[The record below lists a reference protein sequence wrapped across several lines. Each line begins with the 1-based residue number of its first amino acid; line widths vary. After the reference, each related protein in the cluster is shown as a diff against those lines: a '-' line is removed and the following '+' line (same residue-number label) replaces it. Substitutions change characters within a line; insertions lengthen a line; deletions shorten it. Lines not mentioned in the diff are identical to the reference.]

1 MTNTNARNVVLATL
15 IASVLALSGC
25 GSKKDISTVPASA
38 EEARRPNVLLIV
50 ADDMGYSDIGAF
62 GGEIGTPNLDALA
75 ARGLKATNFYAA
87 PTCSP
92 TRSMLLTGTDNH
104 VAGLGNMAEF
114 LGPDQK
120 GKPGYEGHLSER
132 VVSIASVLRDAGYH
146 TYMAGK
152 WHLGEESPNRPVDRP
167 ASA

>member
-1 MTNTNARNVVLATL
+1 MIADMTNTNARNVVLATL
-15 IASVLALSGC
+15 AASVLTLSGC
-25 GSKKDISTVPASA
+25 GSKKPISTVPAAA

-62 GGEIGTPNLDALA
+62 GGEVKTPNLDALA
-75 ARGLKATNFYAA
+75 ASGLKFTNFYAA

-104 VAGLGNMAEF
+104 VAGLGNMDEF

-120 GKPGYEGHLSER
+120 GKPGYEGHLNER
-132 VVSIASVLRDAGYH
+132 VASCASMLRDAGYH
-146 TYMAGK
+146 T
-152 WHLGEESPNRPVDRP
+152 
-167 ASA
+167 